1 MGMISHNKKFA
12 SCQSTIDYFR
22 PNFLHC
28 KKFYSFVHLSICFLL
43 FGNQFN
49 ILQKYWNFPKSNF
62 LDVLPGIHI
71 IYILWGAFYVNRNG
85 KIILYVCVFL
95 LLFSLPLRLV
105 SQIVFFL
112 FNKQS
117 HRPETIICQ
126 LHFLLANSDKILQ
139 YFHYSMK
146 LLCGKKY
153 VVLIEVSVQG
163 YQKYVILGYSSMS
176 N

>member
-112 FNKQS
+112 
-117 HRPETIICQ
+117 

-139 YFHYSMK
+139 CFHYSMK
-146 LLCGKKY
+146 LFCGKTY
-153 VVLIEVSVQG
+153 AVLIEVSVQG
-163 YQKYVILGYSSMS
+163 YQKYFILGYSSMS